1 MICIIDIDRKQ
12 SRLVSA
18 ILSKNSIDNIISTDE
33 QKLSA
38 CDKIIIPDTD
48 NFEKSL
54 RKLKLMN
61 LMSVLRVFQ
70 KPIIGINNGMLVL
83 CSKIGS
89 QKLVG
94 LGILN
99 ENAISLDNVIEGNY
113 PIINKSKSKK
123 SLTYSSNSN
132 LYYFRTN
139 IIISESQYSDSIISI
154 KNKKIT
160 ATYRNRNIYG
170 IQMCLDNGENIGED
184 LLLRFAEL

>member
-70 KPIIGINNGMLVL
+70 KPILGINNGMLL
-83 CSKIGS
+83 MCSKIGS
-89 QKLVG
+89 MPFVG

-99 ENAISLDNVIEGNY
+99 ENAVSLDNKIEGIY
-113 PIINKSKSKK
+113 PIINKSKSEK

-132 LYYFRTN
+132 LYYFN
-139 IIISESQYSDSIISI
+139 ADIAILESQLSDSLIYID
-154 KNKKIT
+154 NNTLT

-170 IQMCLDNGENIGED
+170 IQMCLDNDENIGED
-184 LLLRFAEL
+184 LLLRFSEL